1 MKERTFAGQKKKSL
15 RRAFTLIE
23 LLVVIAII
31 AILAGMILPA
41 LNSAM
46 EKARAISCVS
56 KLKQNATAM
65 LMYADENNGALM
77 LRWNGY
83 TGLYNYLWSS
93 AVSYRISDNA
103 RSEMQHRKMMYSCP
117 SMNISSDSTVF
128 QNVYGINT
136 SVGDYGSG
144 TSSIL
149 FQDGRDLSNPSAF
162 IVVHI
167 SHIHQQQTMNR
178 TAFNLPDLQFYML
191 AEGRQNTD
199 TERLQSGFLGRTSS
213 SYSPN
218 LLHLGRMNVAR
229 YDGSV
234 TSATLAATRRIWG
247 FTQKVFVNGVL
258 IEAN

>member
-1 MKERTFAGQKKKSL
+1 MKKRTFAGQKKRSL

-46 EKARAISCVS
+46 EKARSISCVS
-56 KLKQNATAM
+56 KLKQNATSM

-117 SMNISSDSTVF
+117 SMKISSGDTVF
-128 QNVYGINT
+128 QNVYGVNL
-136 SVGDYGSG
+136 SSGDYGS
-144 TSSIL
+144 IL
-149 FQDGRDLSNPSAF
+149 FQEGRDMSNASAF
-162 IVVHI
+162 IV
-167 SHIHQQQTMNR
+167 IHLNNIFQQQTTNR
-178 TAFNLPDLQFYML
+178 KTFNLPNFQFFML

-199 TERLQSGFLGRTSS
+199 TEGLQSGFLSRVSS

-218 LLHLGRMNVAR
+218 LLHNGRMNVAH

-234 TSATLAATRRIWG
+234 SSATLAVTRNIFC

-258 IEAN
+258 SDAN